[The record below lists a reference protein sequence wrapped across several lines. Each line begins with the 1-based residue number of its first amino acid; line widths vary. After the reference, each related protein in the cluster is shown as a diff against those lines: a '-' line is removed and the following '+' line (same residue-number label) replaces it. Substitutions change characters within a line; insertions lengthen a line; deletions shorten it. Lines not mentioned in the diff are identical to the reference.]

1 MTLNSHHVIYV
12 PVLFFGQDREIWT
25 GSTPSNATARYS
37 RGSLR
42 SLFVMLGL
50 VGEATV
56 SRISWPAYRAVLR
69 VLRPAETALRR
80 LIVVAARGLVVEPA
94 APRSKPTGQVKPKK
108 GSAPARPVLPAF
120 RPAATHRVPAPQK
133 ISKRAVPRIHFFN
146 TDGEFIT
153 IGPPIRP
160 AKTPARAKSADGMV
174 NAARVI
180 RRLEALEAALQDLP
194 HQAKRLAR
202 WRMREEKS
210 ENPSYKTPLRPG
222 RPPGSRR
229 RAVHLVDELLD
240 ECQWLAHRAEMPD
253 TS

>member
-1 MTLNSHHVIYV
+1 
-12 PVLFFGQDREIWT
+12 
-25 GSTPSNATARYS
+25 
-37 RGSLR
+37 
-42 SLFVMLGL
+42 
-50 VGEATV
+50 
-56 SRISWPAYRAVLR
+56 VLR
-69 VLRPAETALRR
+69 VLRPAESALRR
-80 LIVVAARGLVVEPA
+80 LIVVAARNIVI
-94 APRSKPTGQVKPKK
+94 APVASRPKTPRAIKPSKRGT
-108 GSAPARPVLPAF
+108 SRPSFQLFDPQPRIVLP
-120 RPAATHRVPAPQK
+120 RRKRTP
-133 ISKRAVPRIHFFN
+133 RAVPRIHFFN

-160 AKTPARAKSADGMV
+160 AKAPARTKSADGMV

-180 RRLEALEAALQDLP
+180 RRLEALESALADLP
-194 HQAKRLAR
+194 RQAKRLVR

-240 ECQWLAHRAEMPD
+240 ECQWLAHRAAMPD

>member
-1 MTLNSHHVIYV
+1 MDWDHAIKRNSE
-12 PVLFFGQDREIWT
+12 VLAGIVET
-25 GSTPSNATARYS
+25 
-37 RGSLR
+37 
-42 SLFVMLGL
+42 LFVMLGL

-69 VLRPAETALRR
+69 VLRPAESCLRR
-80 LIVVAARGLVVEPA
+80 LIVVAARNIVI
-94 APRSKPTGQVKPKK
+94 APVASRPKTAVAIKPSKRGI
-108 GSAPARPVLPAF
+108 SRPSFQLFDPQPRIMLP
-120 RPAATHRVPAPQK
+120 RRR

-160 AKTPARAKSADGMV
+160 AKTPARPKSADGMV

-180 RRLEALEAALQDLP
+180 RRLEALESALADLP
-194 HQAKRLAR
+194 RQAKRLVR

-210 ENPSYKTPLRPG
+210 ENPSFKTPLRPG

-240 ECQWLAHRAEMPD
+240 ECQWLAHRAAMPD

>member
-1 MTLNSHHVIYV
+1 MDLEHAIKRNSE
-12 PVLFFGQDREIWT
+12 VLAGIVET
-25 GSTPSNATARYS
+25 
-37 RGSLR
+37 
-42 SLFVMLGL
+42 LFVMLGL

-56 SRISWPAYRAVLR
+56 SRIPWPAYRAVLR
-69 VLRPAETALRR
+69 VLRPAESALRR
-80 LIVVAARGLVVEPA
+80 LIVVAARGLVVKPMVFRPRIAGA
-94 APRSKPTGQVKPKK
+94 AKPRKK
-108 GSAPARPVLPAF
+108 GVLRVPSFQLFDPQPRIVLP
-120 RPAATHRVPAPQK
+120 RRKRTP
-133 ISKRAVPRIHFFN
+133 RAVPRIHFFN

-160 AKTPARAKSADGMV
+160 AKAPARTKSADGMV

-180 RRLEALEAALQDLP
+180 RRLEALEAALQNIP
-194 HQAKRLAR
+194 RQAMRLAR

-210 ENPSYKTPLRPG
+210 ENPSFKTPIRPG

-240 ECQWLAHRAEMPD
+240 ECQWLAHRAAMPD

>member
-1 MTLNSHHVIYV
+1 MDWDHAIKRNSE
-12 PVLFFGQDREIWT
+12 VLAGIVET
-25 GSTPSNATARYS
+25 
-37 RGSLR
+37 
-42 SLFVMLGL
+42 LFVMLGL

-56 SRISWPAYRAVLR
+56 SRIPWPAYRAVLR
-69 VLRPAETALRR
+69 VLRPAESALRR
-80 LIVVAARGLVVEPA
+80 LIVVAARGLVVKPMVFRPRIAGA
-94 APRSKPTGQVKPKK
+94 AKPRKK
-108 GSAPARPVLPAF
+108 GVLRVPSFQLFDPQPRIVLP
-120 RPAATHRVPAPQK
+120 RRKRTP
-133 ISKRAVPRIHFFN
+133 RAVPRIHFFN

-160 AKTPARAKSADGMV
+160 AKAPARTKSADGMV

-180 RRLEALEAALQDLP
+180 RRLEALEAALQNIP
-194 HQAKRLAR
+194 RQAMRLAR

-210 ENPSYKTPLRPG
+210 ENPSFKTPIRPG

-240 ECQWLAHRAEMPD
+240 ECQWLAHRAELPD

>member
-1 MTLNSHHVIYV
+1 MNWEHAIKRNSE
-12 PVLFFGQDREIWT
+12 VLAGIVET
-25 GSTPSNATARYS
+25 
-37 RGSLR
+37 
-42 SLFVMLGL
+42 LFVMLGL

-69 VLRPAETALRR
+69 VLRPAESCLRR
-80 LIVVAARGLVVEPA
+80 LIVVAARGLVI
-94 APRSKPTGQVKPKK
+94 APVASRPKTARAIKPSKRGI
-108 GSAPARPVLPAF
+108 SRPSFQLFDPQPRIVLP
-120 RPAATHRVPAPQK
+120 RRR

-146 TDGEFIT
+146 NDGEFIT

-160 AKTPARAKSADGMV
+160 AKAPARAKSADGMV

-180 RRLEALEAALQDLP
+180 RRLEALESALADLP
-194 HQAKRLAR
+194 RQAKRLVR

-210 ENPSYKTPLRPG
+210 ENPSFKTPIRPG

-240 ECQWLAHRAEMPD
+240 ECQWLPPRAAMPD